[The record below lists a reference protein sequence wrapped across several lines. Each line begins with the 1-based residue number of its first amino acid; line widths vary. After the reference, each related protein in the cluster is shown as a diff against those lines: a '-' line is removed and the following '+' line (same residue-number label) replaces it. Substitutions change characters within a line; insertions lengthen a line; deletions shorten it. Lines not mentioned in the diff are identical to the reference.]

1 MEIFEALY
9 TTRAMRRVRPD
20 PIPME
25 VQQSILD
32 AAVRAPTGGN
42 MQGWRFMLVDDPGLK
57 AKLGPLYRKSL
68 GRLFDTVYAAPLAAA
83 KNDPS
88 AGESIEL
95 MKMMRSAQ
103 HLADGFEEI
112 PLFLFAFIGN
122 NDQTGGSIFPA
133 VWSAMLAARGHGVGS
148 ALTSILSIFGSE
160 ETNTLLGVPSNEG
173 WSCACAV
180 SFGYPTGRWGV
191 APRRP
196 VHEVSCRNGWNE
208 PVGFEVPDPLWSK

>member
-1 MEIFEALY
+1 MEVFEALY

-42 MQGWRFMLVDDPGLK
+42 MQGWRFMLVDAPDLK

-68 GRLFDTVYAAPLAAA
+68 DRLFDTVYAAPIASAE
-83 KNDPS
+83 KNPDAS
-88 AGESIEL
+88 ESVEL
-95 MKMMRSAQ
+95 MKMVRSAR
-103 HLADGFEEI
+103 HLADGFEEV
-112 PLFLFAFIGN
+112 PLFLFGFIGN
-122 NDQTGGSIFPA
+122 NDRTGGSIFPA
-133 VWSAMLAARGHGVGS
+133 VWSAMLAARSHGVGS
-148 ALTSILSIFGSE
+148 ALTSILNMFAEE
-160 ETNTLLGVPSNEG
+160 ETNALLGVPEDKG
-173 WSCACAV
+173 WSCACTV

-208 PVGFEVPDPLWSK
+208 PVGFEVPEPLWSK